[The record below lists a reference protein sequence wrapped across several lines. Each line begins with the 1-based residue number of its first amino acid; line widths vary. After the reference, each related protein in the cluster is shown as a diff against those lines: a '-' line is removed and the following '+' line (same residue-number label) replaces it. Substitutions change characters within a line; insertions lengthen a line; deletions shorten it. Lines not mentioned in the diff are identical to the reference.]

1 MGLFSALG
9 TSTEGLR
16 RTHNALDLISQNVA
30 NANNPSYIRRTYV
43 NDASPAGGSVRR
55 ELESYIQKQMW
66 RESAGSGYWASQS
79 DVTSQLDQL
88 YGVPGS
94 KTSLSS
100 SYDSFYSA
108 LQALRSD
115 PSSATQRSVVLSN
128 AKMLAAKINSMSDNV
143 QSIRSGVEEAIGGAT
158 LEANQA
164 LSKLADLNKRIG
176 LSGGTPDPT
185 LLDQRDE
192 ALSTLSSLLDV
203 NISIAGDGTATVSTG
218 NGNTLLDP
226 SGARTL
232 SFDSRAPLSASSSY
246 NSLSTSRS
254 VGTITLSGGGS
265 GTIDLI
271 ATGAIKTGRLG
282 GLIDA
287 RDRTLV
293 AAQAQLDDIAAGLSS
308 ALSDTDRPGTTVAG
322 GYDLD
327 VNGLQSGNRI
337 KLTYRDSSGIEHK
350 VTIVRVEDA
359 SVLPLKNSLTSDP
372 DDQVIGISF
381 AGGVAGT
388 QAGLQSALNAIGA
401 GLTVAAG
408 TGGALRIT
416 ASGSA
421 SVLSLTARVTATGL
435 TGGGTALPFFVDG
448 SGAPFTDSLDG
459 LPQRVG
465 FASRIQVNPALLS
478 NSSNLTI
485 YQSPS
490 NSSADPARVTDL
502 LNRLDQTRLE
512 PSANSNLGLG
522 GTTIPISQLIKQTL
536 QTQANEIQRVASM
549 NETQKTVQASLEKR
563 FSSVSGVQLDQEL
576 SDMTQLQNI
585 YTANARVL
593 STVKDMFDVLMRM

>member
-88 YGVPGS
+88 YGLPGS
-94 KTSLSS
+94 KASLSS

-158 LEANQA
+158 LEVNQA

-337 KLTYRDSSGIEHK
+337 KLTYRDSFGIEHK

-372 DDQVIGISF
+372 DDLVIGISF

-421 SVLSLTARVTATGL
+421 SVLSLTARVMATGL

-536 QTQANEIQRVASM
+536 QTQANEIQRIASM

-585 YTANARVL
+585 YTANALVL